1 MNVHTSSR
9 LTIADVDVD
18 APEGSN
24 GRGSTYGQ
32 RARKMKKHIKGR
44 LTVEFN
50 FTLLQAI
57 CDNAEMF
64 NNEIGYIVRKN
75 CSFQYKEWRFVPSTV
90 KAPLCHKLLVSK
102 SSFYYFYFVYLYV
115 FLFLILYD
123 FFSFLDC
130 F

>member
-1 MNVHTSSR
+1 MCLTS
-9 LTIADVDVD
+9 LVADVDVD

-75 CSFQYKEWRFVPSTV
+75 CSFQYKEWRCVPSTV
-90 KAPLCHKLLVSK
+90 RSPLRHKLLVSK
-102 SSFYYFYFVYLYV
+102 SPFYYLYFVYLYV
-115 FLFLILYD
+115 FLLLTLYD